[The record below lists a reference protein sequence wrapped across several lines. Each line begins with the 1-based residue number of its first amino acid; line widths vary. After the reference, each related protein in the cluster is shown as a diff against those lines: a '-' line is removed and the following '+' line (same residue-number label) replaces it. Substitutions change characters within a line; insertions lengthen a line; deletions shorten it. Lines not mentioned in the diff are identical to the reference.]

1 MLSCKTVL
9 LKIKSLSKSSIF
21 VDSFFKKIHNE
32 IKYCS
37 ANGWYFKMIKKNSY
51 INSPPICKIERNVA
65 TLSNVRIAK

>member
-21 VDSFFKKIHNE
+21 VDSFFKKIYNE

-37 ANGWYFKMIKKNSY
+37 ANGWYFKIIKKNSY

>member
-21 VDSFFKKIHNE
+21 VDSFFKKIYNE

-37 ANGWYFKMIKKNSY
+37 ANGWYFKVKNNSY
-51 INSPPICKIERNVA
+51 INSPPICKTERNLA

>member
-9 LKIKSLSKSSIF
+9 LKIKSLNKSSIF
-21 VDSFFKKIHNE
+21 VDSFFKKIYNE

-37 ANGWYFKMIKKNSY
+37 ANGWYFKIIKKNSY
-51 INSPPICKIERNVA
+51 INSPPICKTERNLA

>member
-21 VDSFFKKIHNE
+21 VYYFFKKIYNE
-32 IKYCS
+32 MKYCS
-37 ANGWYFKMIKKNSY
+37 ANGWYFKIKNNSY
-51 INSPPICKIERNVA
+51 INSPPICKTERNLA

>member
-21 VDSFFKKIHNE
+21 VDSFFKKIYNE

-37 ANGWYFKMIKKNSY
+37 ANGWYFKIIKK
-51 INSPPICKIERNVA
+51 I
-65 TLSNVRIAK
+65 RISTPLPSAKQKEISLPSVT

>member
-21 VDSFFKKIHNE
+21 VDSFFKKIYNE

-37 ANGWYFKMIKKNSY
+37 ANGWYFKIIKKNSY
-51 INSPPICKIERNVA
+51 INSPPICKTERNLA

>member
-9 LKIKSLSKSSIF
+9 LKVKSLSKSSIF
-21 VDSFFKKIHNE
+21 VYYFLKKIYNE

-37 ANGWYFKMIKKNSY
+37 ANGWYFKIKIKNSY
-51 INSPPICKIERNVA
+51 INSPPICKTERNLA

>member
-21 VDSFFKKIHNE
+21 VDSFFKKIYNE

-37 ANGWYFKMIKKNSY
+37 ANGWYFKILKKIVYQLPSH
-51 INSPPICKIERNVA
+51 
-65 TLSNVRIAK
+65 L

>member
-21 VDSFFKKIHNE
+21 VYYFLKKIDNE

-37 ANGWYFKMIKKNSY
+37 ANGWYFKIKKSSY
-51 INSPPICKIERNVA
+51 INSPPICKTERNPA